1 MYLYFFMYSYF
12 KMSIKTQLLTL
23 GKENNRTTLL
33 YPNEGSLRN
42 WYSFPVF
49 FSRAALKFCDFN

>member
-1 MYLYFFMYSYF
+1 MYSYF

-23 GKENNRTTLL
+23 GKEKNRTTLL